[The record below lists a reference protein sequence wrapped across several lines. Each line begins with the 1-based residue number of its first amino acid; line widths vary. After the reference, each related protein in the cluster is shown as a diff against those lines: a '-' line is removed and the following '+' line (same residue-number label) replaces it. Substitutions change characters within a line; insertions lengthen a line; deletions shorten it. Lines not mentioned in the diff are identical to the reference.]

1 MSHTYRD
8 YFNETVVTIP
18 EKYIDVRTGHAQTV
32 EADVIKELAYHAEN
46 NTLQHFLL
54 SALHQYLSAPAAGGT
69 PGGDPVLDELRTI
82 KEMLTR
88 GAFSSGPSSRKSVPP
103 LAASAFI
110 DQKEIEDMLEA
121 FGG

>member
-1 MSHTYRD
+1 MPHTYRD

-18 EKYIDVRTGHAQTV
+18 EKYIDVRTGHAQAV
-32 EADVIKELAYHAEN
+32 DADVMKELAYHAEN

-54 SALHQYLSAPAAGGT
+54 SALHQYLSAPAAGRT
-69 PGGDPVLDELRTI
+69 SGGDPVLEELRTI
-82 KEMLTR
+82 KEMLTK
-88 GAFSSGPSSRKSVPP
+88 GAFPSGASSITSVPP
-103 LAASAFI
+103 LAGSAFI

>member
-18 EKYIDVRTGHAQTV
+18 DKYIDVRTGHSEAV
-32 EADVIKELAYHAEN
+32 EAKVRKELAYHAEN

-54 SALHQYLSAPAAGGT
+54 SALHQYLSAPGEGR
-69 PGGDPVLDELRTI
+69 PSGEDPVLRELRTI

-88 GAFSSGPSSRKSVPP
+88 GTRPSGAPSSPSVPKLPSSG
-103 LAASAFI
+103 LI
-110 DQKEIEDMLEA
+110 DQKELEDMLEA